1 MSGQAAEAGMTKR
14 ILVVE
19 DSRTQAEMIRHLLTD
34 AGFEVVV
41 AADGR
46 EGLDR
51 CEEWPPDLIVSDVQM
66 PVMDGFEFCRAI
78 RSSASTRHLPLVLLT
93 ALESAEDIIKGL
105 ESGANNFVP
114 KPYDPISLLGHLKG
128 LLGEVEGG
136 QREYTEADILLTLE
150 GHQITVT
157 ADRAAIAD
165 SVRAAVERLQPPSEA
180 PVETWLED
188 DIQEAFAMLAD
199 LAYKGENIWELHPQP
214 HPHDRRRI

>member
-1 MSGQAAEAGMTKR
+1 VEAGVTKR

-19 DSRTQAEMIRHLLTD
+19 DSRTQAEIIRRLLID
-34 AGFEVVV
+34 AGFEVVL

-51 CEEWPPDLIVSDVQM
+51 CDESLPDLIVSDVQM
-66 PVMDGFEFCRAI
+66 PVINGFEFCRAI
-78 RSSASTRHLPLVLLT
+78 RSFPSTRHLPLVLLT

-114 KPYDPISLLGHLKG
+114 KPYDPIGLVGRLKR
-128 LLGEVEGG
+128 LLGEVDSGEVE
-136 QREYTEADILLTLE
+136 QTEADVVLTLE

-165 SVRAAVERLQPPSEA
+165 SVRAAVERLQPPSET
-180 PVETWLED
+180 PEETWPPD

-199 LAYKGENIWELHPQP
+199 LAYKGEDIWELHPQQHQQ
-214 HPHDRRRI
+214 HP

>member
-1 MSGQAAEAGMTKR
+1 VTKR

-19 DSRTQAEMIRHLLTD
+19 DSRTQAEMIRRLLIE
-34 AGFEVVV
+34 AGFEVLV

-51 CEEWPPDLIVSDVQM
+51 CEESLPDLVVSDVQM

-78 RSSASTRHLPLVLLT
+78 RSSPSTRHLPLVLLT

-105 ESGANNFVP
+105 ESGADNFVP
-114 KPYDPISLLGHLKG
+114 KPYDAIGLVGRLKR
-128 LLGEVEGG
+128 LLGEVDGG
-136 QREYTEADILLTLE
+136 QGEHTEADIVLTLQ
-150 GHQITVT
+150 GHRITVT

-165 SVRAAVERLQPPSEA
+165 SVRAAVERLQPPSETPA
-180 PVETWLED
+180 ETWTTEE

-199 LAYKGENIWELHPQP
+199 LAYKGENIWELHP
-214 HPHDRRRI
+214 